1 MKVLLLTTFI
11 IESKKEVHMKLKNP
25 NGPIPGGLWYQY
37 SDDKGNT
44 YRVNGM
50 DLTFGKQFIQK
61 IKSDMTNKNVAVPEN
76 LEYLVE
82 QQICQ
87 RIGGQYCWQEAGDA
101 VAVVAHRFA
110 NLGDKIAKTFGIETN
125 LETRAKNCPSC
136 QKRREALNNLSR

>member
-1 MKVLLLTTFI
+1 MRI
-11 IESKKEVHMKLKNP
+11 KNP
-25 NGPIPGGLWYQY
+25 NEAIPGGLWYQY

-50 DLTFGKQFIQK
+50 DMVMGKAFINK
-61 IKSDMTNKNVAVPEN
+61 ISADMENKNVAVPEN
-76 LEYLVE
+76 LAYLVE

-101 VAVVAHRFA
+101 VANAIHKFA
-110 NLGDKIAKTFGIETN
+110 NLGDRVASTFGIHAQ

-136 QKRREALNNLSR
+136 QKRREAMNNITR

>member
-1 MKVLLLTTFI
+1 MR
-11 IESKKEVHMKLKNP
+11 LKNP
-25 NGPIPGGLWYQY
+25 NDAIPGGLWYQY

-61 IKSDMTNKNVAVPEN
+61 VKSDMTNKNVAVPEN
-76 LEYLVE
+76 LEYLVQ

-87 RIGGQYCWQEAGDA
+87 RIGSRYCWQEAGDA

-125 LETRAKNCPSC
+125 LETRAKNCPAC

>member
-1 MKVLLLTTFI
+1 
-11 IESKKEVHMKLKNP
+11 MKLKNP
-25 NGPIPGGLWYQY
+25 NDAIPGGLWYQY

-50 DLTFGKQFIQK
+50 DLTFGRQFIQK
-61 IKSDMTNKNVAVPEN
+61 IKSDMTNKNVAIPEN

-87 RIGGQYCWQEAGDA
+87 RIAGQYCWQEAGDA
-101 VAVVAHRFA
+101 VANVAHRFA
-110 NLGDKIAKTFGIETN
+110 NLGDKIAKTFGIQTQ

-136 QKRREALNNLSR
+136 QKRREALNNITR

>member
-1 MKVLLLTTFI
+1 
-11 IESKKEVHMKLKNP
+11 MKLKNP

-136 QKRREALNNLSR
+136 QKRREALNKAIG